1 MSSPRWRQDVW
12 RPLAVREVTLLVGV
26 AAAYLWAHVSGTD
39 RFRRWFA
46 LWDADWYGRIAEH
59 GYPHEVVIDP
69 TGRLLVG
76 GEFAFFP
83 VFPMLGRLVG
93 MLPLIGPRPALL
105 SVAILASLALG
116 PLVYAV
122 ARGEGLA
129 DRPSLMAVRL
139 LAAVPMPVIL
149 FCAYAEA
156 LFLDFGLLA
165 LLGAQRRRWG
175 WVALALVAA
184 SLTRPAG
191 VVTAAGLFA
200 YAVLHWWRRR
210 GGGGELAVIVGACS
224 VGVAGVPAFW
234 WWAGQRAGRGDA
246 WFAVQEAGWATRFD
260 GGASTWEFLDR
271 LFVVHDL
278 PLAVAVPTFATL
290 ATGVAITMATLVQ
303 RDTRPY
309 AGWLLAGLASVVAA
323 SNFWYSK
330 PRLLLVMAVAVVPLA
345 MLAGPRWASIRGW
358 FVVGLL
364 AAAQLTFGLYMALTW
379 PYAI

>member
-1 MSSPRWRQDVW
+1 M
-12 RPLAVREVTLLVGV
+12 
-26 AAAYLWAHVSGTD
+26 AA
-39 RFRRWFA
+39 
-46 LWDADWYGRIAEH
+46 
-59 GYPHEVVIDP
+59 
-69 TGRLLVG
+69 
-76 GEFAFFP
+76 
-83 VFPMLGRLVG
+83 
-93 MLPLIGPRPALL
+93 
-105 SVAILASLALG
+105 
-116 PLVYAV
+116 
-122 ARGEGLA
+122 
-129 DRPSLMAVRL
+129 
-139 LAAVPMPVIL
+139 
-149 FCAYAEA
+149 
-156 LFLDFGLLA
+156 
-165 LLGAQRRRWG
+165 
-175 WVALALVAA
+175 
-184 SLTRPAG
+184 
-191 VVTAAGLFA
+191 
-200 YAVLHWWRRR
+200 
-210 GGGGELAVIVGACS
+210 
-224 VGVAGVPAFW
+224 AFW

-278 PLAVAVPTFATL
+278 PLAVAVPTFAIL